1 MPETIIELGV
11 SAVSTVL
18 PGRWLLERQ
27 RFNHRDGRYA
37 PRHRAD
43 EGVTNARNAMQIGAP
58 LSLSHSPSPLCA
70 NQSIGRLPTPVQR
83 DAITNIAILL
93 WHYGSPSSSYYRAGL
108 SPSRRSIRDNSVTS
122 HRDARDNAR
131 SAARGP
137 SLPIY
142 FRPFNL
148 TPSIFLFFLSFFFIF
163 CMHTK
168 VSFKKG
174 GFFF

>member
-1 MPETIIELGV
+1 MHAMRCKLG
-11 SAVSTVL
+11 
-18 PGRWLLERQ
+18 
-27 RFNHRDGRYA
+27 
-37 PRHRAD
+37 
-43 EGVTNARNAMQIGAP
+43 

-148 TPSIFLFFLSFFFIF
+148 TLSIFLLSFFFFFFLSFVCIQ
-163 CMHTK
+163 K
-168 VSFKKG
+168 YRLK
-174 GFFF
+174 GFFLFKIDPVTGWTLKSS